1 MAAAAGD
8 RETRALVVTIE
19 GFDLPGRACGPADA
33 AESYENIH
41 VGVQRLRE
49 VVELF
54 PGDAPTARWT
64 VDVNVVA
71 MDGGGTDHR
80 GPFVHGR
87 RGDRFLYLSWG
98 TLSDGRFCMF
108 RRAKLH
114 FDDCPP
120 EVFAAGV
127 SRGGL
132 WCRVRLT
139 DACGN
144 PRCARVRAPDA
155 VWSAA
160 DP

>member
-8 RETRALVVTIE
+8 RGTQALAVTIE
-19 GFDLPGRACGPADA
+19 GFELPGRTCGPADA
-33 AESYENIH
+33 AECCENIH

-54 PGDAPTARWT
+54 PGDAPAASWT
-64 VDVNVVA
+64 FDVTIVA
-71 MDGGGTDHR
+71 KDEGGTDLR

-98 TLSDGRFCMF
+98 TLTDGAFGMF

-120 EVFAAGV
+120 EVLAAALSLGV
-127 SRGGL
+127 LR
-132 WCRVRLT
+132 CRVRLT

-155 VWSAA
+155 VWSAVR
-160 DP
+160 P